1 MNIIPAKTIIEEGI
15 GAQSLSMELSA
26 ANIANAHTTKTD
38 QGGPYQRQVVA
49 FESYLPTA
57 SSKTQSVRSKVSL
70 DKTPGIQVYQPKHPH
85 ADEKGMLEMPNV
97 KILQEKVSLMSASK
111 TYEALAT
118 CFGQGVKLVQN
129 LLNMVR

>member
-38 QGGPYQRQVVA
+38 QGGPYQRQGVA

-57 SSKTQSVRSKVSL
+57 SSKAQSVLTKVSV
-70 DKTPGIQVYQPKHPH
+70 DKTPGLQVYQPNHPH
-85 ADEKGMLEMPNV
+85 ADERGMLEMPNV